1 MVPLGVFSFA
11 RQLLN
16 YLKKNLAFFSFVQ
29 STLRTIL
36 KAICYVMPTNF
47 LSIFEIKHA
56 RKAEN
61 WNFKKYFLG
70 GGANMIITL

>member
-11 RQLLN
+11 RQLLD
-16 YLKKNLAFFSFVQ
+16 YLKKKILAFFFFVQ
-29 STLRTIL
+29 STLCTIL

-61 WNFKKYFLG
+61 WNFKKKTFW
-70 GGANMIITL
+70 AVVQI